1 VTSVRV
7 AVDIGGTFTDV
18 ALETEGR
25 LITKKLLTTSQAPAA
40 AVMEGVTHVLGEASL
55 APSDVDVFV
64 HGTTLATN
72 ALIERRGA
80 KTALLTTAGMRDSIE
95 MAHENRFE
103 QYDLAMMRPDPL
115 VPRDRRIG
123 IPERLSS
130 TGDVLVNLDEDLLAS
145 KVVAL
150 RDEGVESIAIGFL
163 HSYLDSRHEILA
175 REIVASLWPDVAVT
189 LSSEVCPEIRE
200 YERFSTA
207 CANAYI
213 QPLVGEYLND
223 LESRRIEL
231 GMQCPMLL
239 MQSGGG
245 LGTLDDALR
254 FPVKL
259 VESGP
264 AGGALLS
271 AELARSFQI
280 DRALSFDMGGTTAKL
295 CIINGGQPRTSREF
309 EVGREYRFLAGSGI
323 PLRLPVIEMVEIGAG
338 GSSIARLDDLGRI
351 SVGPLSA
358 GSDPGPACYG
368 RGGVSPTVTDA
379 DVALGRILPDRFAGG
394 DLTFTK
400 EASFTAIES
409 SLVTDG
415 GFDLDTALLGIAE
428 VVDENMATAARV
440 HAIEQGCDIT
450 KGTLIAFG
458 GAAPLHAVRV
468 AEKLGIEDILI
479 PSGAGVGSAIG
490 FLHAPA
496 SHENVRTRHL
506 RLDDLVVEELSS
518 MLAEMLQEA
527 EDVVRRAAKH
537 ADLTQAAKAFMRY
550 RGQGHEITVDLDLQ
564 EIFQTPAPDGSH
576 LQKVLE
582 EAFVDEY
589 RRLYGREITG
599 LGVEALSWVVTVT
612 SVEDERPLENTERPL
627 PTATDLP
634 TVLVSDIATGV
645 SGPASVIDRDD
656 LAGVR
661 IEGPALIV
669 EDQTTTVLPANYEG
683 WLTESGHLQVRRQKA
698 TLNHND
704 RETSHKLQDLQRD
717 IMWNRLIAVVQEQ
730 ATTLVRSA
738 FSTSTRE
745 AGDLS
750 AGVFDP
756 QGRMLAQS
764 ITGTP
769 GHVNSMA
776 ASVQHFLDVFPAHT
790 MRPGDIY
797 LTNDPWKGTGH
808 LFDIVVVT
816 PVFRQDQI
824 VALFACTSH
833 VVDIGGVG
841 FSSASRE
848 IFHEG
853 LQLPIMR
860 FAVNEI
866 FDPNVVSIIE
876 TNVRD
881 SVQVMGDI
889 YSLAACNRVGAD
901 RLLDMMAEY
910 DLEDL
915 VVLGDYII
923 RTSRSAMLEEIRAL
937 PQGSW
942 TSSMR
947 VDGVDE
953 PLDIVTEMSIT
964 GQGVTIDFQGTSS
977 VQPQGINVPMSYT
990 DAYTSFGVRCIVGPN
1005 IPNNAGSLE
1014 VIRVIAPEGCIL
1026 NAQRPAAVNIR
1037 HVMGQMLP
1045 DAVYGC
1051 LGQVLPH
1058 KVPAEGT
1065 SSLWNLLASGQ
1076 WDQGRSESFMMMSF
1090 NSGGAGARP
1099 GQDGL
1104 SATAFPSGVRNMPV
1118 EINEVV
1124 SPLIFW
1130 RKEFRADSGGDGEF
1144 RGGLGQVVEL
1154 GHRSD
1159 GEFVF
1164 SATFERV
1171 QHPARGRHGGENGMT
1186 GRLTLDDGTPV
1197 SAKGNT
1203 LVPSGRH
1210 LIIEFPGGGGL
1221 GNPSER
1227 SSQARER
1234 DRRLGYVTD
1243 DKKEA
1248 K

>member
-1 VTSVRV
+1 MTPIRL
-7 AVDIGGTFTDV
+7 AADIGGTFTDL
-18 ALETEGR
+18 ALEADGDLYTA
-25 LITKKLLTTSQAPAA
+25 KVLTTPLEPAT
-40 AVMEGVTHVLGEASL
+40 AVLEGVERVLADAAL
-55 APSDVDVFV
+55 TPQDVDIFV

-80 KTALLTTAGMRDSIE
+80 RTALLTTAGMRDSIE

-103 QYDLAMMRPDPL
+103 QYDLAMVRPDPL
-115 VPRDRRIG
+115 VPRDLRIG
-123 IPERLSS
+123 IPERLAS
-130 TGDVLVNLDEDLLAS
+130 TGTVLKGLD
-145 KVVAL
+145 
-150 RDEGVESIAIGFL
+150 RDAVHNAVEHLKELEIESVAIGFL
-163 HSYLDSRHEILA
+163 HSYLNSDHETQTA
-175 REIVASLWPDVAVT
+175 EIIRSQWPEVT
-189 LSSEVCPEIRE
+189 VSLSSEVCPEIRE
-200 YERFSTA
+200 YERFSTT

-213 QPLVGEYLND
+213 QPLLTRYLRD
-223 LESRRIEL
+223 LEARRRAL
-231 GMQCPMLL
+231 GMGCPMLL

-245 LGTLDDALR
+245 LGTLEDALQ
-254 FPVKL
+254 FPVRL

-271 AELARSFQI
+271 AELARSFEI
-280 DRALSFDMGGTTAKL
+280 DKALSFDMGGTTAKL
-295 CIINGGQPRTSREF
+295 CIINDGQPRTSREF
-309 EVGREYRFLAGSGI
+309 EVGREYRFLAGSGL

-338 GSSIARLDDLGRI
+338 GSSVAQLDELGRVA
-351 SVGPLSA
+351 VGPQSA
-358 GSDPGPACYG
+358 GSEPGPACYG
-368 RGGVSPTVTDA
+368 RNGSEPTVTDA
-379 DVALGRILPDRFAGG
+379 DVALGRILPEGFSTG
-394 DLTFTK
+394 DLNFSK
-400 EASFTAIES
+400 DAAVAAINDK
-409 SLVTDG
+409 LVNAG
-415 GFDLDTALLGIAE
+415 GFDPGTAALAITE
-428 VVDENMATAARV
+428 TVDENMASAGRV

-450 KGTLIAFG
+450 NGTLIAFG

-468 AEKLGIEDILI
+468 AEKLGMTEVVI

-496 SHENVRTRHL
+496 SHENVRTRYI
-506 RLDDLVVEELSS
+506 RLDDLVVEELAA
-518 MLAEMLQEA
+518 MLEEMLQEA
-527 EDVVRRAAKH
+527 EQIVRRASGNRE
-537 ADLTQAAKAFMRY
+537 LTKGAKAFMRY
-550 RGQGHEITVDLDLQ
+550 EGQGHEITVDLDLA
-564 EIFQTPAPDGSH
+564 EIFSSPAPDAAH

-582 EAFVDEY
+582 EAFVEEY

-599 LGVEALSWVVTVT
+599 LGVETLSWVATVSST
-612 SVEDERPLENTERPL
+612 PDTPKLETWELPENPLTGL
-627 PTATDLP
+627 PTTKTANPSTGSMEDTVIVAREDLIGYR
-634 TVLVSDIATGV
+634 VD
-645 SGPASVIDRDD
+645 
-656 LAGVR
+656 
-661 IEGPALIV
+661 GPALIT
-669 EDQTTTVLPANYEG
+669 EDQTTTYVPQAYTAS
-683 WLTESGHLQVRRQKA
+683 LTQSGHLRITNREVGPTLDTQEASKGLRALQK
-698 TLNHND
+698 
-704 RETSHKLQDLQRD
+704 D

-764 ITGTP
+764 VTGTP

-776 ASVQHFLDVFPAHT
+776 ASVGHFLDEFPVHT

-808 LFDIVVVT
+808 LFDVVVVT
-816 PVFRQDQI
+816 PVFYRGQL

-841 FSSASRE
+841 FSSTSRE

-860 FAVNEI
+860 FATEDV
-866 FDPNVVSIIE
+866 FDPNVVRIIE

-889 YSLAACNRVGAD
+889 YSLAACNRVGAL
-901 RLLDMMAEY
+901 RLIEMMSEYQLIDLDE
-910 DLEDL
+910 
-915 VVLGDYII
+915 LGEYII
-923 RTSRSAMLEEIRAL
+923 ETSRQAMLAEIGRL
-937 PQGSW
+937 PSGTW
-942 TSSMR
+942 SSEMR

-953 PLDIVTEMSIT
+953 PLDIITELT
-964 GQGVTIDFQGTSS
+964 VDERGVTVEFDGTSP
-977 VQPQGINVPMSYT
+977 VQAHGINVPMSYT
-990 DAYTSFGVRCIVGPN
+990 DAYTSFGVRCIIGPN
-1005 IPNNAGSLE
+1005 IPNNAGSLQ
-1014 VIRVIAPEGCIL
+1014 VVKVSAPVGCIL
-1026 NAQRPAAVNIR
+1026 NAPRPAAVNIR

-1051 LGQVLPH
+1051 LSQVVPE

-1065 SSLWNLLASGQ
+1065 SSLWNLLASGN
-1076 WDQGRSESFMMMSF
+1076 WDDKTGKQFMMMSF

-1104 SATAFPSGVRNMPV
+1104 SATAFPSGVKNMPV

-1124 SPLIFW
+1124 SPLVFW

-1154 GHRSD
+1154 GHRSN

-1171 QHPARGRHGGENGMT
+1171 KYPARGRQGGGNGLT
-1186 GRLTLDDGTPV
+1186 GKLSLDDGSSV

-1203 LVPSGRH
+1203 TVPSGRR

-1221 GNPSER
+1221 GDPQR
-1227 SSQARER
+1227 RQAGARTQ
-1234 DRRLGYVTD
+1234 DKRLGYVSN
-1243 DKKEA
+1243 
-1248 K
+1248 

>member
-1 VTSVRV
+1 MTSVRV

-18 ALETEGR
+18 ALEIEDR
-25 LITKKLLTTSQAPAA
+25 LITKKLLTTSQAPAG
-40 AVMEGVTHVLGEASL
+40 AVLEGVTHVLREASL

-130 TGDVLVNLDEDLLAS
+130 TGDVLLTLDEDLLAA

-175 REIVASLWPDVAVT
+175 RGIVESLCPDVAVT

-213 QPLVGEYLND
+213 QPLVAEYLND
-223 LESRRIEL
+223 LESRRREL
-231 GMQCPMLL
+231 GMRCPMLL

-309 EVGREYRFLAGSGI
+309 EIGREYRFLAGSGI

-368 RGGVSPTVTDA
+368 RGGISPTVTDA

-409 SLVTDG
+409 SLVTDD
-415 GFDLDTALLGIAE
+415 GFDLDTASLGIAE

-518 MLAEMLQEA
+518 MLTEMLQEA

-537 ADLTQAAKAFMRY
+537 AELTRGAKAFMRY
-550 RGQGHEITVDLDLQ
+550 RGQGHEITVDLDLH
-564 EIFQTPAPDGSH
+564 EIFQTPAPDASH
-576 LQKVLE
+576 LQKVFE

-589 RRLYGREITG
+589 RRLYGREIAG
-599 LGVEALSWVVTVT
+599 LAVEALSWVVTVT
-612 SVEDERPLENTERPL
+612 SVEEERPLEKTERPL

-645 SGPASVIDRDD
+645 SGPASVIDRNH
-656 LAGVR
+656 LAKVR

-683 WLTESGHLQVRRQKA
+683 WLTENGHLQVRRQKA

-704 RETSHKLQDLQRD
+704 RETSHKLKDLQRD

-776 ASVQHFLDVFPAHT
+776 ASVQHFIDVFPAHT

-866 FDPNVVSIIE
+866 FDPNVVAIIE
-876 TNVRD
+876 GNVRD

-901 RLLDMMAEY
+901 RLLEMMAEY
-910 DLEDL
+910 DLENL
-915 VVLGDYII
+915 EVLGDYII

-947 VDGVDE
+947 VDGVDA
-953 PLDIVTEMSIT
+953 PLDIVTKMSIT
-964 GQGVTIDFQGTSS
+964 AQAVTIDFQGTSP

-1014 VIRVIAPEGCIL
+1014 VIRVTAPEGCIL

-1130 RKEFRADSGGDGEF
+1130 QKEFRADSGGDGEF

-1154 GHRSD
+1154 AHRSD

-1171 QHPARGRHGGENGMT
+1171 RHPARGRHGGENGMT

-1197 SAKGNT
+1197 AAKGNT
-1203 LVPSGRH
+1203 IVPSGRH

-1227 SSQARER
+1227 SSQARKR
-1234 DRRLGYVTD
+1234 DRQLGYVTHEE
-1243 DKKEA
+1243 KEG